1 MINTVFYK
9 TDPDGFARITPEDI
23 EQIRKSQI
31 ESAAHKALYDA
42 LNKACSEWFGM
53 ELAGSNNDY
62 SIGYVVG
69 AVDAVRKIVDGVNK
83 AERDGNEWHPQKE

>member
-1 MINTVFYK
+1 MIEAVFYK

-42 LNKACSEWFGM
+42 LNQACSEWFGM
-53 ELAGSNNDY
+53 ELTGSNNDY

-69 AVDAVRKIVDGVNK
+69 AVDAVRKILNSAER
-83 AERDGNEWHPQKE
+83 AERDEQDG

>member
-1 MINTVFYK
+1 MIEAVFYK
-9 TDPDGFARITPEDI
+9 TDPDGFARITPKDI

-31 ESAAHKALYDA
+31 ESAAHKALYDT
-42 LNKACSEWFGM
+42 LNQACSEWFGM

-69 AVDAVRKIVDGVNK
+69 AVDAVRKILNSVER
-83 AERDGNEWHPQKE
+83 AERDEQDG

>member
-1 MINTVFYK
+1 MIEAVFYK

-31 ESAAHKALYDA
+31 ESAAHKALYDT
-42 LNKACSEWFGM
+42 LNQACSEWFGM
-53 ELAGSNNDY
+53 ELTGSSNDY

-69 AVDAVRKIVDGVNK
+69 AVDVARKILNSVERT
-83 AERDGNEWHPQKE
+83 ERDGNEWHPQKE

>member
-1 MINTVFYK
+1 MIEAVFYK

-42 LNKACSEWFGM
+42 LNQACSEWFGM

-69 AVDAVRKIVDGVNK
+69 AVDAVRKILGSVEH
-83 AERDGNEWHPQKE
+83 AERDEQDG

>member
-1 MINTVFYK
+1 MIEAVFYK

-31 ESAAHKALYDA
+31 ESAAHKALYDT
-42 LNKACSEWFGM
+42 LNQACSEWFGM

-69 AVDAVRKIVDGVNK
+69 AVDAVRKILGS
-83 AERDGNEWHPQKE
+83 AERDGQDG

>member
-1 MINTVFYK
+1 MIEAVFYK

-42 LNKACSEWFGM
+42 LNQACLEWFGM
-53 ELAGSNNDY
+53 ELTGSNNDY
-62 SIGYVVG
+62 SVGYVVG
-69 AVDAVRKIVDGVNK
+69 AVDAVRKIIESISST
-83 AERDGNEWHPQKE
+83 ERDEQDG

>member
-1 MINTVFYK
+1 MIEAVFYE

-31 ESAAHKALYDA
+31 ESAAHKALYDT
-42 LNKACSEWFGM
+42 LNQACSEWFGM
-53 ELAGSNNDY
+53 ELTGSNNDY

-69 AVDAVRKIVDGVNK
+69 AVDAVRKILNSVERT
-83 AERDGNEWHPQKE
+83 ERDGQDG

>member
-1 MINTVFYK
+1 MIEAVFYK
-9 TDPDGFARITPEDI
+9 TDPDGFARITPKDI

-31 ESAAHKALYDA
+31 ESAAHKALYDT
-42 LNKACSEWFGM
+42 LNQACSEWFGM

-69 AVDAVRKIVDGVNK
+69 AVDAVRKILNSAER
-83 AERDGNEWHPQKE
+83 AERDEQDG

>member
-1 MINTVFYK
+1 MIEAVFYK
-9 TDPDGFARITPEDI
+9 TDPDGFARITPEDL

-42 LNKACSEWFGM
+42 LNQACSEWFGM
-53 ELAGSNNDY
+53 ELTGSNNDY

-69 AVDAVRKIVDGVNK
+69 AVDAVRKILNSVERT
-83 AERDGNEWHPQKE
+83 ERDEQDG

>member
-1 MINTVFYK
+1 MIEAVFCK

-31 ESAAHKALYDA
+31 EPAAHKALYDT
-42 LNKACSEWFGM
+42 LNQACLEWFGI

-69 AVDAVRKIVDGVNK
+69 AVDVVRKIIDGVNK
-83 AERDGNEWHPQKE
+83 AERDEQDG

>member
-1 MINTVFYK
+1 MIEAVFYK

-42 LNKACSEWFGM
+42 LNQACSEWFGM
-53 ELAGSNNDY
+53 ELTGTNNDY
-62 SIGYVVG
+62 SVGYVVG
-69 AVDAVRKIVDGVNK
+69 AVDAVRKILGS
-83 AERDGNEWHPQKE
+83 AERDGQDG